1 MDTFFL
7 YLLKSTFSIGAFYLL
22 FKILLHRETAF
33 KINRTV
39 ILTFVAISF
48 IIPIVQLPTILSTPV
63 NVEITPDFSKSNLQI
78 QNLPVVQEEET
89 LTVKQSVQESVRTS
103 NGVTISLKT
112 VLIITYLTGV
122 LITLIVLILNLVSV
136 FLIFR
141 DAKFIQMNGYRLFI
155 TNTEIP
161 SFAFGRSVVIS
172 QNDYKLHGDAILAHE
187 KAHIKLNHFYDLVLF
202 EIIKIFHWFNPAIYG
217 LITVMKEIHEFQAN
231 NFTLNSGIDSTQ
243 YQLLIIKKG
252 VGPKRFA
259 LANSFNHCQIKKRI
273 TMMNKSK
280 TSNAWRWKVATF
292 LPMLV
297 VLLLACGNTGGTL
310 KTDGTPGTN
319 MLKPTST
326 EIEGA
331 WKYVLS
337 EKFVNGNKFVLI
349 APGTAYEE
357 MKIWTKGYFAFVGN
371 QGMGGYPFGGSGTYK
386 LNGNLYE
393 ESVIYAPGYN
403 PGSPKVKLRLE
414 IVNDTLTQIWPVD
427 DAGKYDNLNYN
438 IIKMVRMKE

>member
-1 MDTFFL
+1 
-7 YLLKSTFSIGAFYLL
+7 
-22 FKILLHRETAF
+22 
-33 KINRTV
+33 
-39 ILTFVAISF
+39 
-48 IIPIVQLPTILSTPV
+48 
-63 NVEITPDFSKSNLQI
+63 
-78 QNLPVVQEEET
+78 
-89 LTVKQSVQESVRTS
+89 
-103 NGVTISLKT
+103 
-112 VLIITYLTGV
+112 
-122 LITLIVLILNLVSV
+122 
-136 FLIFR
+136 
-141 DAKFIQMNGYRLFI
+141 
-155 TNTEIP
+155 
-161 SFAFGRSVVIS
+161 
-172 QNDYKLHGDAILAHE
+172 
-187 KAHIKLNHFYDLVLF
+187 
-202 EIIKIFHWFNPAIYG
+202 
-217 LITVMKEIHEFQAN
+217 MKEIHEFQAD

-292 LPMLV
+292 IPLFAL
-297 VLLLACGNTGGTL
+297 LLLACGNTGGTL
-310 KTDGTPGTN
+310 KTNGTLGAN
-319 MLKPTST
+319 MLKSTSA

-337 EKFVNGNKFVLI
+337 EKVVNGNKIVLI

-393 ESVIYAPGYN
+393 ESIIYAPGYN
-403 PGSPKVKLRLE
+403 PSSPKVKLRLE

-438 IIKMVRMKE
+438 IIKMVRMK